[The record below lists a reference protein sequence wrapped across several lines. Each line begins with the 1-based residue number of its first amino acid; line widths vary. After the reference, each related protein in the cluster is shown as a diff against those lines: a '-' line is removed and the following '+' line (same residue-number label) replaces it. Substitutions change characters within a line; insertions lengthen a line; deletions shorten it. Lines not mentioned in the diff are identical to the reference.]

1 MALLVAEN
9 IYRSFQGFMALAGV
23 SLRVEEGS
31 FHALVGPNGAGKTT
45 LFNVITGR
53 LAPDR
58 GRVFFQGREITG
70 WPTPRVARLG
80 LAVSFQRAQPFVS
93 MTLLEAVA
101 LARVGYQGK
110 TFQLFTPLRHLAEVL
125 EEARWALSKVGL
137 DGAAQRRVSELPLGD
152 LKRLDVAMALVA
164 RPKLLLLDEP
174 LAGLS
179 RAERRQMVEFIRG
192 LLRQEGV
199 TLLFTEHDTEAV
211 LALADRITVLHQG
224 QVLAEGTPEEIR
236 QNAEVRKA
244 FLGGAA

>member
-1 MALLVAEN
+1 
-9 IYRSFQGFMALAGV
+9 
-23 SLRVEEGS
+23 
-31 FHALVGPNGAGKTT
+31 
-45 LFNVITGR
+45 
-53 LAPDR
+53 
-58 GRVFFQGREITG
+58 
-70 WPTPRVARLG
+70 
-80 LAVSFQRAQPFVS
+80 
-93 MTLLEAVA
+93 
-101 LARVGYQGK
+101 
-110 TFQLFTPLRHLAEVL
+110 
-125 EEARWALSKVGL
+125 
-137 DGAAQRRVSELPLGD
+137 
-152 LKRLDVAMALVA
+152 VAMALVA

-224 QVLAEGTPEEIR
+224 QVLAEGIPEEIR

>member
-1 MALLVAEN
+1 
-9 IYRSFQGFMALAGV
+9 
-23 SLRVEEGS
+23 
-31 FHALVGPNGAGKTT
+31 
-45 LFNVITGR
+45 
-53 LAPDR
+53 
-58 GRVFFQGREITG
+58 
-70 WPTPRVARLG
+70 
-80 LAVSFQRAQPFVS
+80 
-93 MTLLEAVA
+93 
-101 LARVGYQGK
+101 
-110 TFQLFTPLRHLAEVL
+110 
-125 EEARWALSKVGL
+125 
-137 DGAAQRRVSELPLGD
+137 
-152 LKRLDVAMALVA
+152 MALVA